1 MTTTTN
7 TNSTTGSGC
16 GFLIL
21 VFIIGIVLI
30 NIFGKGDYDDGFRD
44 GVIHQQEIELKA
56 AQKRVRKN
64 RIDSIQRVTPKSRIR
79 YDEREDYD
87 I

>member
-1 MTTTTN
+1 MKKAFISVL
-7 TNSTTGSGC
+7 ST
-16 GFLIL
+16 
-21 VFIIGIVLI
+21 IGII
-30 NIFGKGDYDDGFRD
+30 YIFYGCAGYSYDKGFRD